1 MEEELQEWRERVGE
15 RDDEFWRN
23 FYSEA
28 AVSETQ
34 LCQERERFHRGT
46 ILPLLKIRGSLK
58 NGVRSEGVRG
68 EGVRSVKSEAEKV
81 AEQLEEEFNQ
91 IWAEVADICIEREKE
106 VEMR

>member
-46 ILPLLKIRGSLK
+46 ILPLLKIRGALK
-58 NGVRSEGVRG
+58 NGVRS

-81 AEQLEEEFNQ
+81 AKQLEEEFNQ

>member
-58 NGVRSEGVRG
+58 NGVRSEGVR
-68 EGVRSVKSEAEKV
+68 SVKSEAEKV
-81 AEQLEEEFNQ
+81 AKQLEEEFNQ